1 MNFGSAFTFLSLGV
15 SLILGAIV
23 YVLLSPLFQSLAESA
38 MIIFTDVT
46 MYPDNV
52 VTAGI
57 YLFKFVQYSG
67 IVFFFFVSA
76 QFLKSYLQP
85 WTNEYY

>member
-1 MNFGSAFTFLSLGV
+1 MNLGPAFTFMSLGV

-23 YVLLSPLFQSLAESA
+23 YVLLSPLFQALAESA
-38 MIIFTDVT
+38 MGIFADTMMYTD
-46 MYPDNV
+46 DV

-85 WTNEYY
+85 WTNDYY